1 MVAILKAK
9 LDLSIEASLGS
20 NDKNDSMVDVF
31 LTYCKRI

>member
-9 LDLSIEASLGS
+9 LDISTEASLGS
-20 NDKNDSMVDVF
+20 NDKKDSMVDVF